1 MKRIASLAA
10 LILGATTMI
19 IAPATA
25 VASTSTPARDA
36 GVPRCPISI
45 GPSAVN
51 AAIPG
56 CMRSFT
62 FNLPARSTW
71 ATEVKGPRLLIFNEV
86 YYQGRTYR
94 VAAVHGDRFRL
105 ELNGRLFEA
114 GGRALYHAQAYID
127 NSGETRI

>member
-1 MKRIASLAA
+1 MKRIAALAA
-10 LILGATTMI
+10 LILGLTSMI

-25 VASTSTPARDA
+25 LASTSTPARDA
-36 GVPRCPISI
+36 GVPRCPIAI
-45 GPSAVN
+45 GPSTVD

-62 FNLPARSTW
+62 FNLAARSTW
-71 ATEVKGPRLLIFNEV
+71 ATEVKGPQLLIFNEI
-86 YYQGRTYR
+86 YYQGRTYH

-114 GGRALYHAQAYID
+114 GGRALYHAQAYIYG
-127 NSGETRI
+127 SGETRL

>member
-1 MKRIASLAA
+1 MKRIAALAA
-10 LILGATTMI
+10 LIFGATTMV

-25 VASTSTPARDA
+25 LASTSTPA
-36 GVPRCPISI
+36 GVPRCPIAI
-45 GPSAVN
+45 GPSSVS

-71 ATEVKGPRLLIFNEV
+71 ATEVKGPQLLLFDEI
-86 YYQGRTYR
+86 YYQGHTYR

-105 ELNGRLFEA
+105 ELRSRLFA
-114 GGRALYHAQAYID
+114 TGSRALYHAVAYID
-127 NSGETRI
+127 SSGETRI